1 MKMEN
6 RKFFVWLSD
15 TTVAH
20 EEFKK
25 WHVNIRSTKILSQLT
40 LVQAQILQTPV
51 LLGKEITVRGM
62 RDGCSASHGVGW

>member
-1 MKMEN
+1 MFLAIHEKDEN

-25 WHVNIRSTKILSQLT
+25 WHVNIRSTKILSQLPWCR
-40 LVQAQILQTPV
+40 LRSFKHPS
-51 LLGKEITVRGM
+51 
-62 RDGCSASHGVGW
+62 C